1 MNGLLRAVATGGECT
16 GKTTL
21 SAALAGERGVLWVPE
36 AARIVAEG
44 KGSPLDA
51 SDVSRIARRHVAL
64 ADAAAAESSRR
75 GLGLLVLDT
84 DLLSTVAYARH
95 YYGSCPAWIEAAAGE
110 RLADLY
116 LLHHPDVPWVPGP
129 ARDRP
134 DRREEMHVLFA
145 GVLAEFGANVVDI
158 RGGWEERDSLASG
171 RRGGS
176 SSPARSFGF
185 EGFLASGPWR

>member
-1 MNGLLRAVATGGECT
+1 MNGLLRVVVTGGECT

-21 SAALAGERGVLWVPE
+21 AAALAGRRGVLWVPE
-36 AARIVAEG
+36 AARLVADE

-64 ADAAAAESSRR
+64 ADAAAAESARR
-75 GLGLLVLDT
+75 DRHLLVLDT

-95 YYGSCPAWIEAAAGE
+95 YYGGCPAWVETSARL

-116 LLHHPDVPWVPGP
+116 LLHHPDVPWLPDP

-134 DRREEMHVLFA
+134 KSREEIHALFA
-145 GVLAEFGANVVDI
+145 GVLAEFGAKVVDV
-158 RGGWEERDSLASG
+158 RGGWQERERFAAAALDALASAASA
-171 RRGGS
+171 RFRPRG
-176 SSPARSFGF
+176 
-185 EGFLASGPWR
+185 